1 MLNRILIFIAS
12 FSLMSCYTYKPMDK
26 VLEAK
31 KTNDLQQT
39 EKNKL
44 KTKQENKK
52 RVRLTKE
59 EAIKNL
65 KKDAYYKVQMINKK
79 QYKIRYNKSTNDSI
93 FGEKKSN
100 KKQKVALAIKDI
112 DTIKSRRF
120 SKLNSDLIT
129 FSIFGG
135 VITGLIV
142 LFFQ

>member
-1 MLNRILIFIAS
+1 MLNRVLILTIS
-12 FSLMSCYTYKPMDK
+12 FSLMSCYIYKPMDK
-26 VLEAK
+26 VLETK

-39 EKNKL
+39 EKKKL
-44 KTKQENKK
+44 KIQERNKK
-52 RVRLTKE
+52 RIRLTKE

-65 KKDAYYKVQMINKK
+65 KKAGYYKVQMINKK

-100 KKQKVALAIKDI
+100 KNQKVALDKKNI

-135 VITGLIV
+135 VIAGLIV
-142 LFFQ
+142 LFFK

>member
-1 MLNRILIFIAS
+1 MLNRVLMITAS
-12 FSLMSCYTYKPMDK
+12 FSLMSCYIYKPMDK

-31 KTNDLQQT
+31 KTNALQQT
-39 EKNKL
+39 EKRKQ
-44 KTKQENKK
+44 KTQQGNKK

-59 EAIKNL
+59 EAIKNM
-65 KKDAYYKVQMINKK
+65 KKGAYYKIKMINKK

-93 FGEKKSN
+93 FGEKKSS
-100 KKQKVALAIKDI
+100 KKQKVELDKKDI

-135 VITGLIV
+135 VIAGLIV